1 MTSRSTRLAV
11 TSVAFL
17 IGVLVMAQFAAQQ
30 RINSRRVTVSGVEGA
45 LLISNLVE
53 ANARLRQ
60 QVSELDAQL
69 DAFRGATNQAQ
80 LQAMTDDL
88 NRLRILN
95 GAVKVSGPGVRVK
108 VDGPATVLDLQDLL
122 NELRNAGAEALSL
135 NGQRIVASTVILPMP
150 DGSVRVD
157 GVTIRRPYVFAAIG
171 DAATLEAALVRPG
184 GLLMVFANSREGIGV
199 SVEKSA
205 GLSVPAREPA
215 SAFQYAVPVK

>member
-60 QVSELDAQL
+60 QVAELDAQL

-95 GAVKVSGPGVRVK
+95 GAVKVSGPGVQVK

-135 NGQRIVASTVILPMP
+135 NGQRIVASSVILPMP
-150 DGSVRVD
+150 DGSVLVD

-171 DAATLEAALVRPG
+171 DAAPLESALVRPG